1 MAHCRL
7 FFSLSSLASNTPLH
21 SYSWNV
27 HGNGL
32 NTEPGP
38 EGPVCKVPRG
48 INDLYVCYN
57 SCLRSKPGCSMR
69 NGCNSASC
77 MDDVGFIK
85 ELVDHLVATLCVNL
99 DQIHLT
105 GISAGAIMVYGDIYP
120 PSPPPSLSLGS
131 PSFPATL

>member
-1 MAHCRL
+1 MLVC
-7 FFSLSSLASNTPLH
+7 FSLSSLHSILHYSTLH

-38 EGPVCKVPRG
+38 EGLVCKVPRG
-48 INDLYVCYN
+48 LNDLYVCYN
-57 SCLRSKPGCSMR
+57 SCVRSKAGCSMR

-85 ELVDHLVATLCVNL
+85 ELVEHLVATLCVNL

-105 GISAGAIMVYGDIYP
+105 GISAGAIMVYVNIV
-120 PSPPPSLSLGS
+120 
-131 PSFPATL
+131 